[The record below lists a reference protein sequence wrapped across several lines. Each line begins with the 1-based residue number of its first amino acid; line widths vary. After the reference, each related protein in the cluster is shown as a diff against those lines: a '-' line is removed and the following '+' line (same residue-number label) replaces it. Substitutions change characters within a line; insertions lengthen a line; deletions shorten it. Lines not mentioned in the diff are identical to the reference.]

1 MEFRRG
7 PGRTPGQSGD
17 HPVKYQLE
25 SGWLSGVRRVPSPH
39 CNNRPENTEVDL
51 LVIHSISLPPG
62 QYGGPYIDAFFLGQ
76 LDIDAHPYFSE
87 IAALQVSAHLLIDR
101 DGGVTQYVPLNRRA
115 WHAGQSEFN
124 GRCNCNDFSIGIE
137 LEGLDTDT
145 YTDAQYR
152 SLAEV
157 TAAIKAAYPGI
168 GKDTITGHS
177 DIAPGRKLD
186 PGPGFDWQRYLALL
200 DDAVAAG

>member
-1 MEFRRG
+1 M
-7 PGRTPGQSGD
+7 
-17 HPVKYQLE
+17 KYQVQ

-39 CNNRPENTEVDL
+39 CNSRPDDAEVDL

-62 QYGGPYIDAFFLGQ
+62 QYGGSYIDEFFLGH

-87 IAALQVSAHLLIDR
+87 IGTLQVSAHFLIDR
-101 DGGVTQYVPLNRRA
+101 NGRVTQYVPLTERA
-115 WHAGQSEFN
+115 WHAGQSTFC
-124 GRCNCNDFSIGIE
+124 GRENCNDFSIGIE

-145 YTDAQYR
+145 FTPAQYQ

-157 TAAIKAAYPGI
+157 TQAIMAAYPAI
-168 GKDTITGHS
+168 DRSRITGHS

-186 PGPGFDWQRYLALL
+186 PGPGFDWDLYFRRLQQVQG
-200 DDAVAAG
+200 DDPAG

>member
-1 MEFRRG
+1 M
-7 PGRTPGQSGD
+7 
-17 HPVKYQLE
+17 KYQLE
-25 SGWLSGVRRVPSPH
+25 SGWLSDARRVPSPH
-39 CNNRPENTEVDL
+39 CNSRPEGVPVDL

-62 QYGGPYIDAFFLGQ
+62 EYGGPYIDAFFLGQ
-76 LDIDAHPYFSE
+76 LDIDAHPYFAE
-87 IAALQVSAHLLIDR
+87 IGALQVSAHILIDR
-101 DGGVTQYVPLNRRA
+101 NGRVTQYVPLDRRA

-137 LEGLDTDT
+137 LEGLDTDV
-145 YTDAQYR
+145 YTDAQYS

-157 TAAIKAAYPGI
+157 TAAIMAAYPAI

-186 PGPGFDWQRYLALL
+186 PGPGFDWQRYHRELDRVLAG
-200 DDAVAAG
+200 A